1 MRISRHHACYI
12 IAILLLCCLIQ
23 SEKEWIEN
31 LTDWQAESLIK
42 TAESLLEQYQR
53 QIESVWEELTYFPVP
68 DSAVSPNV
76 SVSFKNTWQAERNY
90 GGKRKHEGIDLMAD
104 PDKSG
109 YFPIVSM
116 TDGTVEQVGWL
127 EKGGWRIGIR
137 SAGGNY
143 YYYAHFHS
151 YIKEW
156 KSGDPVKAGEVLG
169 YMGDTG
175 YGPEGTTGQFPV
187 HLHVGIYLPSEE
199 GGEMAVNPYWM
210 LRYLESRKLTYS
222 Y

>member
-1 MRISRHHACYI
+1 MNPFRKAACLGVM
-12 IAILLLCCLIQ
+12 ILLLCCGIQ
-23 SEKEWIEN
+23 FEREWMEHLQN
-31 LTDWQAESLIK
+31 RWMEDGEAEQ
-42 TAESLLEQYQR
+42 TALEQYQT
-53 QIESVWEELTYFPVP
+53 QMETVWEELIYFPVP
-68 DSAVSPNV
+68 ESSVNQKAVIR
-76 SVSFKNTWQAERNY
+76 FENTWQAERNY

-109 YFPIVSM
+109 YFPVVSM

-151 YIKEW
+151 YLKEW

-199 GGEMAVNPYWM
+199 GGEMAVNPYWK

>member
-1 MRISRHHACYI
+1 MNPFRKAACLGVM
-12 IAILLLCCLIQ
+12 ILLLCCGIQ
-23 SEKEWIEN
+23 FEREWMEHLQN
-31 LTDWQAESLIK
+31 RWMEDGEAEQ
-42 TAESLLEQYQR
+42 TALEQYQT
-53 QIESVWEELTYFPVP
+53 QIETVWEELIYFPVP
-68 DSAVSPNV
+68 ESSVNQKAVIR
-76 SVSFKNTWQAERNY
+76 FENTWQVERNY
-90 GGKRKHEGIDLMAD
+90 GGKRKHEGIDLMAE

-137 SAGGNY
+137 SAEGNY

-156 KSGDPVKAGEVLG
+156 ESGDPVRAGEVLG

-210 LRYLESRKLTYS
+210 LRYLEGRKLTYS

>member
-1 MRISRHHACYI
+1 MNPFRKAACLGVM
-12 IAILLLCCLIQ
+12 ILLLCCGIQ
-23 SEKEWIEN
+23 FEREWMEHLQN
-31 LTDWQAESLIK
+31 RWMEDGETEQTE
-42 TAESLLEQYQR
+42 LEQYQT
-53 QIESVWEELTYFPVP
+53 QIETVWEELTYFPVP
-68 DSAVSPNV
+68 ESSVNHKAVIR
-76 SVSFKNTWQAERNY
+76 FENTWQAERNY

-156 KSGDPVKAGEVLG
+156 KNGDQVKAGEVLG

-199 GGEMAVNPYWM
+199 GGERAVNPYWM
-210 LRYLESRKLTYS
+210 LRYLESQKLS
-222 Y
+222 YLY

>member
-1 MRISRHHACYI
+1 MDDGEPE
-12 IAILLLCCLIQ
+12 Q
-23 SEKEWIEN
+23 
-31 LTDWQAESLIK
+31 
-42 TAESLLEQYQR
+42 TALEQYQA
-53 QIESVWEELTYFPVP
+53 QIETAWEELVYFPVP
-68 DSAVSPNV
+68 ES
-76 SVSFKNTWQAERNY
+76 SVNQKAIIRFENTWQAERNY

-137 SAGGNY
+137 SEGGNY

-151 YIKEW
+151 YIKDW
-156 KSGDPVKAGEVLG
+156 KSGDLVKAGDVLG

-187 HLHVGIYLPSEE
+187 HLHIGIYVPAAENDE
-199 GGEMAVNPYWM
+199 QAINPYWM
-210 LRYLESRKLTYS
+210 LRYLESQKLSYTY
-222 Y
+222 